1 MVHKVKGKEVEKL
14 REDEKKQEDFDR
26 ARDETMEKI
35 NDYGKRKEVLDNA
48 DTTYLTNT
56 QHDVRLLLLSTI
68 LHLDYYILVDCK
80 KVFFQQSDVTAR
92 DNIFEELRPFNL
104 GYRLCKWVLIPT
116 AHSSLCHA
124 YVPEY
129 LIHYF
134 LL

>member
-56 QHDVRLLLLSTI
+56 QHDVRLLLLRTI

-80 KVFFQQSDVTAR
+80 KVFF
-92 DNIFEELRPFNL
+92 
-104 GYRLCKWVLIPT
+104 
-116 AHSSLCHA
+116 
-124 YVPEY
+124 
-129 LIHYF
+129 
-134 LL
+134 